1 MHIHITKCYFFLVEQ
16 VTGSESIDDVTN
28 MGNQVSKFLEGYR
41 EGNIVQQNLHGP
53 TLAGFIKSQTGVRLV
68 LIIIFAVLV
77 LILIMTMAKEEPLTV
92 GTRDHASDQ
101 RSQPETRDTRRD
113 AAKED

>member
-1 MHIHITKCYFFLVEQ
+1 MVEQ

-41 EGNIVQQNLHGP
+41 EGNIVPQNLHGP
-53 TLAGFIKSQTGVRLV
+53 TLAGFIKSQSGMRLV
-68 LIIIFAVLV
+68 LIIIFVVLVLV
-77 LILIMTMAKEEPLTV
+77 LIMTLAKEEPLTV
-92 GTRDHASDQ
+92 GTRDHAGGE
-101 RSQPETRDTRRD
+101 RLSQPETRDSRRD